1 MVGLLSI
8 GVRSATG
15 PAMEQQQARSMHTSI
30 AHSVH
35 IKQPNSRPGPQAPQ
49 AHVGPNDGRHHSAA
63 AFKTRHEM
71 KTGGGGE
78 AGTVLCNNKLYCLR
92 SEQCTGLTSFVS
104 QLGHPKLHPKLQYR
118 QAGRSFQAPLQT
130 GWQKGCS
137 SSVQM
142 LEGLSK
148 YLAHPFADRGGGA
161 LQNMFGVS
169 NPQG

>member
-71 KTGGGGE
+71 KTGGGGRL
-78 AGTVLCNNKLYCLR
+78 AQCSATTNCTAYAQSNALVSHLSFR
-92 SEQCTGLTSFVS
+92 SWDTQSYTQSYSTG
-104 QLGHPKLHPKLQYR
+104 R
-118 QAGRSFQAPLQT
+118 QAGHFRLHYKPA
-130 GWQKGCS
+130 GRKGAA
-137 SSVQM
+137 VQ
-142 LEGLSK
+142 SRCWRV
-148 YLAHPFADRGGGA
+148 LA
-161 LQNMFGVS
+161 NT
-169 NPQG
+169 